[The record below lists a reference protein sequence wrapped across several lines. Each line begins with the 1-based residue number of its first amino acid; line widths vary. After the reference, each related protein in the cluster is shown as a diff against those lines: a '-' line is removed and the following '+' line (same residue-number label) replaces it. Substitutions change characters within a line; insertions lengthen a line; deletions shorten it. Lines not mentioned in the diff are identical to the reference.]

1 MCLYVERII
10 STGSCTFVL
19 IVTVWVNAML
29 KGSHSSANKPQT
41 NWHMIN
47 STHNSTVSAYVRT
60 VSNWCKE
67 RYVIY
72 DLPIQ
77 VLSTYIL
84 YIYYTFY
91 WRASVY
97 KRVKYINRSK
107 RLISSHWHTPVMS
120 DYGGSTRPVDWWAS
134 SGVDVQSDAW
144 FAVAVAALA
153 GKTLVGCAFDDED
166 SCVSLQRFLWGWVPL
181 LRLDDSS
188 CFQATL
194 LSASDSQLV

>member
-1 MCLYVERII
+1 MCLYVDRII
-10 STGSCTFVL
+10 ITVSCTCVL
-19 IVTVWVNAML
+19 IITFWVNAML
-29 KGSHSSANKPQT
+29 KGSHFSANKPHT
-41 NWHMIN
+41 TWHMIN

-84 YIYYTFY
+84 YIYYTLY

-107 RLISSHWHTPVMS
+107 RLISSQWHTSVMS
-120 DYGGSTRPVDWWAS
+120 DYGGSTHPVDRCAS
-134 SGVDVQSDAW
+134 SGVIVQSDAW
-144 FAVAVAALA
+144 LAMAVAALA
-153 GKTLVGCAFDDED
+153 GKTH
-166 SCVSLQRFLWGWVPL
+166 
-181 LRLDDSS
+181 
-188 CFQATL
+188 
-194 LSASDSQLV
+194 